1 MLEKF
6 VHKLQTIF
14 KVTKGELYVAFL
26 IVIGVVVGSF
36 ASIYQ
41 NKQTKD
47 IILDSKFF
55 DSLATYEKEAD
66 AERKENARNYYSSFK
81 SNDTTSISD
90 SSTTQEPEKPAQPR
104 KLKAGFDDK
113 QINLNTASK
122 SELMQLPGI
131 GEKTADKVIEYRKT
145 KKFLSPSD
153 IQKVKGIGPAKF
165 AKMKEFIIVN

>member
-14 KVTKGELYVAFL
+14 KVTKGEIYVAFL

-41 NKQTKD
+41 DKQTKD
-47 IILDSKFF
+47 ILLDSKFF
-55 DSLATYEKEAD
+55 DSLAVYEKEAD
-66 AERKENARNYYSSFK
+66 AEKKEAAQNYYSNLNKENSTQI
-81 SNDTTSISD
+81 DT
-90 SSTTQEPEKPAQPR
+90 SSANTNEKPAQPR

-113 QINLNTASK
+113 LINLNTATK

-131 GEKTADKVIEYRKT
+131 GEKTAEKVIEYRAT
-145 KKFLSPSD
+145 KKFLTPAD

-165 AKMKEFIIVN
+165 AKMKEFIIVK

>member
-26 IVIGVVVGSF
+26 ILVGMLVGLAAMQF
-36 ASIYQ
+36 Q

-55 DSLATYEKEAD
+55 DSLATYEKAAD

-81 SNDTTSISD
+81 SVDSTNITD
-90 SSTTQEPEKPAQPR
+90 SSSTQEPEKPVQPR

-113 QINLNTASK
+113 LINLNTASK

>member
-14 KVTKGELYVAFL
+14 KVTKGEIYVAFL
-26 IVIGVVVGSF
+26 ILVGMIVGLTAMQF
-36 ASIYQ
+36 Q

-47 IILDSKFF
+47 ILLNSKFF

-81 SNDTTSISD
+81 SNDSTNISD
-90 SSTTQEPEKPAQPR
+90 SSTTQEPDKPAQPR
-104 KLKAGFDDK
+104 KLKTGFDDK
-113 QINLNTASK
+113 KINLNTATK
-122 SELMQLPGI
+122 TELMQLPGI
-131 GEKTADKVIEYRKT
+131 GEKTAEKVIEYRAT
-145 KKFLSPSD
+145 KKFLTPAD

-165 AKMKEFIIVN
+165 SKMKEFIIVR

>member
-1 MLEKF
+1 MFEKF

-26 IVIGVVVGSF
+26 IVIGVAVGSF

-41 NKQTKD
+41 DRHTKD
-47 IILDSKFF
+47 ILLDSKFF

-81 SNDTTSISD
+81 SNDSTNISD
-90 SSTTQEPEKPAQPR
+90 SSSTLEPEKPTQPR

-113 QINLNTASK
+113 KINLNTASK

-131 GEKTADKVIEYRKT
+131 GEKTADKVIEYRAT

-165 AKMKEFIIVN
+165 AKMKEFIIVK